1 MTLDENQ
8 QESTPDSETDIQ
20 RQTASTS

>member
-20 RQTASTS
+20 RQTAST